1 MSYRQNFHDSLEV
14 RGRVSRTVGPSQH
27 SQIVEIDY
35 HDVVPLDIT
44 IDVITEPFDHSVD
57 NCNDSIDVLTGAV
70 TGMKAAQCVA
80 IGKTA
85 AEVSETIINGFYGTI
100 KTEISQQ
107 MQALDSAVK
116 AGLGLIMEQ
125 GKAVGN
131 QKSVMEADYG
141 RIGSRY
147 ISLFKE
153 LDEECKK
160 RIYALDKPAFM
171 LSEKVQQKLIHETGT
186 DESAR
191 NMLVTTEEASSKL
204 MILVSRL
211 AGKTRDIIATLSSYI
226 SQEKNYTSQL
236 NSLLDNESIGEKTA
250 LLLPLIHA
258 ESDALEGAGEDIA
271 QYASEKAGAKDREDM
286 FAKLRSFCMGES
298 SAAWEPMPDDEREL
312 VGKEFTIIA
321 ESSFGEES
329 TESKRIYN
337 TLMELWTKS
346 GVSTLKRRA

>member
-1 MSYRQNFHDSLEV
+1 
-14 RGRVSRTVGPSQH
+14 
-27 SQIVEIDY
+27 VEIDY
-35 HDVVPLDIT
+35 RDVVPLDIT

-57 NCNDSIDVLTGAV
+57 HCNDSIDVLTGAV
-70 TGMKAAQCVA
+70 VGMKASQCAA
-80 IGKTA
+80 ISQTA
-85 AEVSETIINGFYGTI
+85 AEVSQTIINGFYGTI

-131 QKSVMEADYG
+131 QKSIMESDYG

-147 ISLFKE
+147 ISLFKD

-160 RIYALDKPAFM
+160 RIYALDKPAFR

-186 DESAR
+186 DESAK
-191 NMLVTTEEASSKL
+191 NMLVNSEEASSKL

-211 AGKTRDIIATLSSYI
+211 ARKTQDIIATLGSYI
-226 SQEKNYTSQL
+226 SQEKRYTSQL
-236 NSLLDNESIGEKTA
+236 NSLLDNESIGEKA
-250 LLLPLIHA
+250 PLLLPLIHV

-271 QYASEKAGAKDREDM
+271 LYASEKAKDREDM
-286 FAKLRSFCMGES
+286 FEKVKTFCADGS
-298 SAAWEPMPDDEREL
+298 SSLWEPMSVDEREL
-312 VGKEFTIIA
+312 VGKEFTVIA
-321 ESSFGEES
+321 ESFGQES
-329 TESKRIYN
+329 TESKRIYD
-337 TLMELWTKS
+337 TLMGLWTKS